1 MSHEAPTSQLPDWWP
16 YRDEPDFRAPARR
29 AVSGAC
35 ELSHIFPGRCD
46 GPRCARNW
54 PHIMG
59 YTNAAGRPCMH
70 SPGRPRRDSPRF
82 ERAVPP
88 RAAGGAG
95 GARSDA
101 DVTIRPCARCT
112 ERALAVK
119 WHLPKGRSAPLTD
132 EVDLFLLNNAARVA
146 RGLGAITLDDYRAES
161 ALRERRVRAAH
172 VYRHAVMR
180 ERTAVACMQEAQQW
194 VRQVDLN
201 TALVESDLEGWQHS
215 AESLGPTPARARPEM
230 PAQAYDPWAALADAG
245 DTLDLDDV
253 HDVAQRALH
262 SSRPPRRRRAQMS
275 DARWRSASARWRSA
289 SARWRSASAAP
300 SDVPE
305 SRPTPSAR
313 ATTSCTRCK
322 RRLGRREGFVC
333 SKNEFM
339 RSNFIRVS

>member
-46 GPRCARNW
+46 GPRRARNW

-253 HDVAQRALH
+253 HDVAGAQE
-262 SSRPPRRRRAQMS
+262 RRAER
-275 DARWRSASARWRSA
+275 DAGAVA
-289 SARWRSASAAP
+289 
-300 SDVPE
+300 
-305 SRPTPSAR
+305 AR
-313 ATTSCTRCK
+313 AALEQAAAAAARADERRAVAK
-322 RRLGRREGFVC
+322 REREVAKREREVAERERGAERRAREQADAERPCHNLLHTV
-333 SKNEFM
+333 
-339 RSNFIRVS
+339 

>member
-1 MSHEAPTSQLPDWWP
+1 MP
-16 YRDEPDFRAPARR
+16 RRAPARR
-29 AVSGAC
+29 PSILDDVPSRQALDIMDDQAICMLPPLLLVQEASSYC
-35 ELSHIFPGRCD
+35 ERQLCCGGR
-46 GPRCARNW
+46 
-54 PHIMG
+54 
-59 YTNAAGRPCMH
+59 
-70 SPGRPRRDSPRF
+70 SF
-82 ERAVPP
+82 EMELL
-88 RAAGGAG
+88 AGGAG

-253 HDVAQRALH
+253 HDVAGAQE
-262 SSRPPRRRRAQMS
+262 RRAER
-275 DARWRSASARWRSA
+275 DAGAVA
-289 SARWRSASAAP
+289 
-300 SDVPE
+300 
-305 SRPTPSAR
+305 AR
-313 ATTSCTRCK
+313 AALEQAAAAAARADERRAVAK
-322 RRLGRREGFVC
+322 REREVAKREREVAERERGAERRAREQADAERPCHNLLHTV
-333 SKNEFM
+333 
-339 RSNFIRVS
+339 

>member
-1 MSHEAPTSQLPDWWP
+1 MCNEAPTSQLPDWWP
-16 YRDEPDFRAPARR
+16 YRDEPDFRAPPRR
-29 AVSGAC
+29 AVSGVC

-46 GPRCARNW
+46 GPRRARNW

-95 GARSDA
+95 GARSDT
-101 DVTIRPCARCT
+101 DVTVRPCARCT

-146 RGLGAITLDDYRAES
+146 RGLGAITLDDYRAECT
-161 ALRERRVRAAH
+161 LRERRVRAAH

-180 ERTAVACMQEAQQW
+180 ERTAVTCMQEAQQW
-194 VRQVDLN
+194 VREVDLN
-201 TALVESDLEGWQHS
+201 TALVESDLEGWPHS
-215 AESLGPTPARARPEM
+215 AASLGPTPARARPEM

-245 DTLDLDDV
+245 DTLDLDHV
-253 HDVAQRALH
+253 YDVAGAQE
-262 SSRPPRRRRAQMS
+262 RRAER
-275 DARWRSASARWRSA
+275 DAGAVAARAALEQAAAASARAEERRA
-289 SARWRSASAAP
+289 VAKREREVAKREREVAERERGAERRAREQADAK
-300 SDVPE
+300 
-305 SRPTPSAR
+305 RPCRNLLHT
-313 ATTSCTRCK
+313 
-322 RRLGRREGFVC
+322 V
-333 SKNEFM
+333 
-339 RSNFIRVS
+339 